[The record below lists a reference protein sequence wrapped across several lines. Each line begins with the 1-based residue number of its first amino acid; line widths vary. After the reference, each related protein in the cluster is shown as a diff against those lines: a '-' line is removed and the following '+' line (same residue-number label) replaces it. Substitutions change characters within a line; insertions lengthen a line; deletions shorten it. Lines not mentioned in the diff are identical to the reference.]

1 MSNNQNIEK
10 MEKDKKMKKY
20 SKYIYL
26 HLLLLFFSFCGVF
39 SKLAAQNQ
47 FLSIKFCVFYGISI
61 IILGIYALLWQQIL
75 KRFSLTTA
83 FFNKAITIIWGML
96 WGLIF
101 FNETITTNMIIG
113 TIVVL
118 LGVGLVVKDYE

>member
-1 MSNNQNIEK
+1 MDQEQKNEK
-10 MEKDKKMKKY
+10 IKKY

-39 SKLAAQNQ
+39 SKLAAQNE

-75 KRFSLTTA
+75 KKFSLTTA

-101 FNETITTNMIIG
+101 FKETITINMIIG

-118 LGVGLVVKDYE
+118 IGVALVVKDYE